1 MDKKVSLEFAV
12 DGFEFEDV
20 KDARFA
26 KGIIHAF
33 ADGENAHTHP
43 IETKVLIDCANS
55 VYDIPLVCRYN
66 GFTDDFMSHEADET
80 PIGFIKET
88 SPTYSNPIVFEKN
101 TDGRTFLVIKALIWK
116 KYAKDAVRV
125 FKNSEGKKAVSVE
138 ITITKGEEID
148 GKVRVDEFVLD
159 GITVLGDFVKPAVK
173 DARIQ
178 VEFAQDKTDYLNGLR
193 FADTT
198 KETGEQDMADENKI
212 PQDGQVN
219 CADNIDKPEGC
230 KNMSTADTDCYAC
243 NDKMADDGNVCSNNT
258 DCYKNTSDDGK
269 AEEKMSGIT
278 QQNCACNGKD
288 KMSETQ
294 QQNCACNDKEKMSE
308 GCDNRD
314 NESNTDDD
322 NECDD
327 CQEKMSIETAMSQIA
342 AMSDKINKLEAQNK
356 AYMSQ
361 IESMSDYDALKQFK
375 LATEQRI
382 KQEADMATMNKV
394 MSDIAARGCNMSDEE
409 KEALKAKFSEFSSA
423 DAWSNYV
430 KAQAFEK
437 FENNSSVQQIGLPFA
452 EPKKTNSIWDSI

>member
-88 SPTYSNPIVFEKN
+88 SPTYSNPIVFEKH

-178 VEFAQDKTDYLNGLR
+178 VEFAKDKTDYLNGLR

-198 KETGEQDMADENKI
+198 KETGEQDMADENMA
-212 PQDGQVN
+212 QNGQVS
-219 CADNIDKPEGC
+219 CADDTTKPEDSE
-230 KNMSTADTDCYAC
+230 NMSAVGTDGCAC
-243 NDKMADDGNVCSNNT
+243 NSNMEDDGNACSDKT
-258 DCYKNTSDDGK
+258 DCNENMSEDGK
-269 AEEKMSGIT
+269 
-278 QQNCACNGKD
+278 NCKN
-288 KMSETQ
+288 MSETQ
-294 QQNCACNDKEKMSE
+294 QQNCACNGKDNMSE
-308 GCDNRD
+308 TQQQNCACN
-314 NESNTDDD
+314 NKEN
-322 NECDD
+322 
-327 CQEKMSIETAMSQIA
+327 MSLETAMSQIA

-375 LATEQRI
+375 FATEQRI
-382 KQEADMATMNKV
+382 KQEADMAIMNKV
-394 MSDIAARGCNMSDEE
+394 MSEIAARGCNMSDEE
-409 KEALKAKFSEFSSA
+409 KDALKAKFSEFSSA

>member
-88 SPTYSNPIVFEKN
+88 SPTYSNPIVFEKH

-198 KETGEQDMADENKI
+198 KETGEQDMADENMV
-212 PQDGQVN
+212 QNGQVS
-219 CADNIDKPEGC
+219 CADDTTKPEDSE
-230 KNMSTADTDCYAC
+230 NMSAVGTDGCAC
-243 NDKMADDGNVCSNNT
+243 NSNMVDDGNACSDKT
-258 DCYKNTSDDGK
+258 DGNENMSECGKNCD
-269 AEEKMSGIT
+269 
-278 QQNCACNGKD
+278 N
-288 KMSETQ
+288 MSETQ
-294 QQNCACNDKEKMSE
+294 QQNCACNNKENMSL
-308 GCDNRD
+308 
-314 NESNTDDD
+314 
-322 NECDD
+322 
-327 CQEKMSIETAMSQIA
+327 ETAMSQIA

-409 KEALKAKFSEFSSA
+409 KDALKAKFSEFSSA

>member
-88 SPTYSNPIVFEKN
+88 SPTYSNPIVFEKH

-198 KETGEQDMADENKI
+198 KETGEQDMADENMA
-212 PQDGQVN
+212 QNGQVS
-219 CADNIDKPEGC
+219 CADDTTKPEDS
-230 KNMSTADTDCYAC
+230 KNMSAVGTDGCAC
-243 NDKMADDGNVCSNNT
+243 NSNIEDDGNACSDKT
-258 DCYKNTSDDGK
+258 DGNENMSEDGK
-269 AEEKMSGIT
+269 
-278 QQNCACNGKD
+278 NCKN
-288 KMSETQ
+288 MSETQ
-294 QQNCACNDKEKMSE
+294 QQNCACNGKDNMSE
-308 GCDNRD
+308 IPTQNCACN
-314 NESNTDDD
+314 NKEN
-322 NECDD
+322 
-327 CQEKMSIETAMSQIA
+327 MSLETAMSQIA

-394 MSDIAARGCNMSDEE
+394 MSEIAARGCNMSDEE
-409 KEALKAKFSEFSSA
+409 KDALKAKFSEFSSA

>member
-88 SPTYSNPIVFEKN
+88 SPTYSNPIVFEKH

-159 GITVLGDFVKPAVK
+159 GITVIGDFVKPAVK

-178 VEFAQDKTDYLNGLR
+178 VEFAQDKTDYLNGLK

-198 KETGEQDMADENKI
+198 EETGEQDMADENNMA
-212 PQDGQVN
+212 QNSQVS
-219 CADNIDKPEGC
+219 CADDTTKPEDGE
-230 KNMSTADTDCYAC
+230 NMSAVGTDGYAC
-243 NDKMADDGNVCSNNT
+243 NGNMADDGNAGSDKT
-258 DCYKNTSDDGK
+258 DGNENMSEDGK
-269 AEEKMSGIT
+269 NDENMSEIPP
-278 QQNCACNGKD
+278 QNCACNGKD
-288 KMSETQ
+288 NMSETQ
-294 QQNCACNDKEKMSE
+294 QQNCACNNKENMSL
-308 GCDNRD
+308 
-314 NESNTDDD
+314 
-322 NECDD
+322 
-327 CQEKMSIETAMSQIA
+327 ETAMSQIA

-409 KEALKAKFSEFSSA
+409 KDALKAKFSEFSSA

-452 EPKKTNSIWDSI
+452 EPKKTNSIWDYI

>member
-1 MDKKVSLEFAV
+1 MDKKISLEFAV

-33 ADGENAHTHP
+33 ADGENAHTYP

-88 SPTYSNPIVFEKN
+88 SPTYSNPIVFEKH

-198 KETGEQDMADENKI
+198 KETGEQDMADENKM

-258 DCYKNTSDDGK
+258 ECYKNT
-269 AEEKMSGIT
+269 
-278 QQNCACNGKD
+278 
-288 KMSETQ
+288 
-294 QQNCACNDKEKMSE
+294 
-308 GCDNRD
+308 
-314 NESNTDDD
+314 
-322 NECDD
+322 
-327 CQEKMSIETAMSQIA
+327 
-342 AMSDKINKLEAQNK
+342 
-356 AYMSQ
+356 
-361 IESMSDYDALKQFK
+361 
-375 LATEQRI
+375 
-382 KQEADMATMNKV
+382 
-394 MSDIAARGCNMSDEE
+394 
-409 KEALKAKFSEFSSA
+409 
-423 DAWSNYV
+423 
-430 KAQAFEK
+430 
-437 FENNSSVQQIGLPFA
+437 
-452 EPKKTNSIWDSI
+452 

>member
-88 SPTYSNPIVFEKN
+88 SPTYSNPIVFEKH

-178 VEFAQDKTDYLNGLR
+178 VEFAQDKTDYLNGLK

-198 KETGEQDMADENKI
+198 TEETGENMADENKMA
-212 PQDGQVN
+212 QGSQVN
-219 CADNIDKPEGC
+219 CADDTNKPEDGE
-230 KNMSTADTDCYAC
+230 NMSAVGTD
-243 NDKMADDGNVCSNNT
+243 G
-258 DCYKNTSDDGK
+258 
-269 AEEKMSGIT
+269 
-278 QQNCACNGKD
+278 CACNGNMADDENAGSDNADGDENMAQLPPENMSDDNKSDDGDEADDKSDNGDNNENKD
-288 KMSETQ
+288 DESEEDEKPED
-294 QQNCACNDKEKMSE
+294 DKSEKMSVE
-308 GCDNRD
+308 A
-314 NESNTDDD
+314 
-322 NECDD
+322 
-327 CQEKMSIETAMSQIA
+327 AMSQIA
-342 AMSDKINKLEAQNK
+342 TMSDKINELEAQNR

-361 IESMSDYDALKQFK
+361 IEAMSDYEDLKQFK
-375 LATEQRI
+375 FATEQRI

-394 MSDIAARGCNMSDEE
+394 MSEIAARGCNMSDEE
-409 KEALKAKFSEFSSA
+409 KDALKAKFSEFSSA

>member
-55 VYDIPLVCRYN
+55 VYDIPIVCRYN

-88 SPTYSNPIVFEKN
+88 SPTYSNPIVFEKH

-198 KETGEQDMADENKI
+198 KETGEQDMADENMA
-212 PQDGQVN
+212 QNGQVS
-219 CADNIDKPEGC
+219 CADDTTKPEDSE
-230 KNMSTADTDCYAC
+230 NMSAVGTDGCAC
-243 NDKMADDGNVCSNNT
+243 NSNMEDDGNVCSDKT
-258 DCYKNTSDDGK
+258 DCNENMSEDGK
-269 AEEKMSGIT
+269 
-278 QQNCACNGKD
+278 NCKN
-288 KMSETQ
+288 MSETQ
-294 QQNCACNDKEKMSE
+294 QQNCACNGKDNMSE
-308 GCDNRD
+308 TQQQNCACN
-314 NESNTDDD
+314 NKEN
-322 NECDD
+322 
-327 CQEKMSIETAMSQIA
+327 MSLETAMSQIA

-375 LATEQRI
+375 IATEQRI

-409 KEALKAKFSEFSSA
+409 KDALKAKFSEFSSA

>member
-1 MDKKVSLEFAV
+1 MDKKVSLEFAIN
-12 DGFEFEDV
+12 GFEFEDV

-26 KGIIHAF
+26 KGTIYAF
-33 ADGENAHTHP
+33 ADGENTHTHP

-66 GFTDDFMSHEADET
+66 GFTNDFMSHEADET

-88 SPTYSNPIVFEKN
+88 SPTYSNPIVFEKHA
-101 TDGRTFLVIKALIWK
+101 DGRTFLVIKALIWK
-116 KYAKDAVRV
+116 KYAKDAIRV
-125 FKNSEGKKAVSVE
+125 FKNSEGKKSVSVE

-173 DARIQ
+173 DAMIQ
-178 VEFAQDKTDYLNGLR
+178 VEFAQDKTDYLNGLK

-198 KETGEQDMADENKI
+198 EETGEQDMADENKMA
-212 PQDGQVN
+212 QEGQVN
-219 CADNIDKPEGC
+219 CADDATKPEDGD
-230 KNMSTADTDCYAC
+230 NMSVVGTDGCAC
-243 NDKMADDGNVCSNNT
+243 NDNMADDGNAGSDNADGEENMAQLPPENMATDDNN
-258 DCYKNTSDDGK
+258 SDDNDGESNK
-269 AEEKMSGIT
+269 DEDDKSDEDDKKDDSNDDKSEKMSLE
-278 QQNCACNGKD
+278 A
-288 KMSETQ
+288 
-294 QQNCACNDKEKMSE
+294 
-308 GCDNRD
+308 
-314 NESNTDDD
+314 
-322 NECDD
+322 
-327 CQEKMSIETAMSQIA
+327 AMSQIA
-342 AMSDKINKLEAQNK
+342 TMSDKINELEAQNK

-361 IESMSDYDALKQFK
+361 IESMSDYNDLKQFK
-375 LATEQRI
+375 FATEERI

-394 MSDIAARGCNMSDEE
+394 MSEIAARGCNMSDEE
-409 KEALKAKFSEFSSA
+409 KDALKAKFSEFSSA

>member
-88 SPTYSNPIVFEKN
+88 SPTYSNPIVFEKH

-178 VEFAQDKTDYLNGLR
+178 VEFAQDKTDYLNGLK

-198 KETGEQDMADENKI
+198 EETGEQDMADENKMA
-212 PQDGQVN
+212 QDGQVN
-219 CADNIDKPEGC
+219 CADDVTKSEDGE
-230 KNMSTADTDCYAC
+230 NMSVAGTDGCAC
-243 NDKMADDGNVCSNNT
+243 NGNMADDGNAGSDNA
-258 DCYKNTSDDGK
+258 DGEKNM
-269 AEEKMSGIT
+269 AQLPPENMS
-278 QQNCACNGKD
+278 
-288 KMSETQ
+288 
-294 QQNCACNDKEKMSE
+294 
-308 GCDNRD
+308 
-314 NESNTDDD
+314 TDDD
-322 NECDD
+322 KSDNDSDD
-327 CQEKMSIETAMSQIA
+327 SDKDEDDEPSDDSNDDKSDDDKSDDDKSEKMSIEAAMSQIA
-342 AMSDKINKLEAQNK
+342 TMSDKINELEAQNK

-361 IESMSDYDALKQFK
+361 IESMSDYNDLKQFK
-375 LATEQRI
+375 FATEERI

-394 MSDIAARGCNMSDEE
+394 MSEITARGCNMSDEE
-409 KEALKAKFSEFSSA
+409 KDALKAKFSEFSSA

>member
-88 SPTYSNPIVFEKN
+88 SPTYSNPIVFEKH

-198 KETGEQDMADENKI
+198 KETGEQDMADENMV
-212 PQDGQVN
+212 QNSQVS
-219 CADNIDKPEGC
+219 CADDTTKPEDSENMSAVGTDGCACNSNMEDDRNACSDKTDCNENMSEDEKNC
-230 KNMSTADTDCYAC
+230 KNMS
-243 NDKMADDGNVCSNNT
+243 
-258 DCYKNTSDDGK
+258 
-269 AEEKMSGIT
+269 EIPP
-278 QQNCACNGKD
+278 QNCACNGKD
-288 KMSETQ
+288 NMSETQ
-294 QQNCACNDKEKMSE
+294 QQNCACNNKENMSL
-308 GCDNRD
+308 
-314 NESNTDDD
+314 
-322 NECDD
+322 
-327 CQEKMSIETAMSQIA
+327 ETAMSQIA

-356 AYMSQ
+356 SYMSQ

-409 KEALKAKFSEFSSA
+409 KDALKAKFSEFSSA

>member
-88 SPTYSNPIVFEKN
+88 SPTYSNPIVFEKH

-198 KETGEQDMADENKI
+198 KETGEQDMADENMA
-212 PQDGQVN
+212 QNCQVS
-219 CADNIDKPEGC
+219 CADDTTKPEDSENMSAVGTDGCACNRNMEDDGNACSDKTDCNENMSEDGKNC
-230 KNMSTADTDCYAC
+230 KNMS
-243 NDKMADDGNVCSNNT
+243 
-258 DCYKNTSDDGK
+258 
-269 AEEKMSGIT
+269 EIPP
-278 QQNCACNGKD
+278 QNCACNGKD
-288 KMSETQ
+288 NMSETQ
-294 QQNCACNDKEKMSE
+294 QQNCACNNKENMSL
-308 GCDNRD
+308 
-314 NESNTDDD
+314 
-322 NECDD
+322 
-327 CQEKMSIETAMSQIA
+327 ETAMSQIA

-409 KEALKAKFSEFSSA
+409 KDALKAKFSEFSSA

-452 EPKKTNSIWDSI
+452 EPKKTNSIWDYI

>member
-88 SPTYSNPIVFEKN
+88 SPTYSNPIVFEKH

-198 KETGEQDMADENKI
+198 KETGEQDMADENMA
-212 PQDGQVN
+212 QNGQVS
-219 CADNIDKPEGC
+219 CADDTTKPEDSE
-230 KNMSTADTDCYAC
+230 NMSAVGTDGCAC
-243 NDKMADDGNVCSNNT
+243 NSNMEDDGNACSDKT
-258 DCYKNTSDDGK
+258 DCNENMSEDGK
-269 AEEKMSGIT
+269 
-278 QQNCACNGKD
+278 NCDN
-288 KMSETQ
+288 MSEPQ
-294 QQNCACNDKEKMSE
+294 QQNCACNNKENMSL
-308 GCDNRD
+308 
-314 NESNTDDD
+314 
-322 NECDD
+322 
-327 CQEKMSIETAMSQIA
+327 ETAMSQIA

>member
-88 SPTYSNPIVFEKN
+88 SPTYSNPIVFEKH

-198 KETGEQDMADENKI
+198 KETGEQDMADENMV
-212 PQDGQVN
+212 QNSQVS
-219 CADNIDKPEGC
+219 CADDTTKPEDSENMSAVGTDGCACNSNMEDDGNACSDKTDCNENMSEDGKNC
-230 KNMSTADTDCYAC
+230 KNMS
-243 NDKMADDGNVCSNNT
+243 
-258 DCYKNTSDDGK
+258 
-269 AEEKMSGIT
+269 EIPP
-278 QQNCACNGKD
+278 QNCACNGKD
-288 KMSETQ
+288 NMSETQ
-294 QQNCACNDKEKMSE
+294 QQNCACNNKENMSL
-308 GCDNRD
+308 
-314 NESNTDDD
+314 
-322 NECDD
+322 
-327 CQEKMSIETAMSQIA
+327 ETAMSQIA

-375 LATEQRI
+375 IATEQRI

-409 KEALKAKFSEFSSA
+409 KDALKAKFSEFSSA

>member
-20 KDARFA
+20 KDTRFA

-88 SPTYSNPIVFEKN
+88 SPTYSNPIVFEKH

-198 KETGEQDMADENKI
+198 KEIGEQDMADENMA
-212 PQDGQVN
+212 QNGQVS
-219 CADNIDKPEGC
+219 CADDTTKPEDSENMSAVGTDGCACNSNMEDDGNACSDKTDGNENMSEDGKNC
-230 KNMSTADTDCYAC
+230 KNMS
-243 NDKMADDGNVCSNNT
+243 
-258 DCYKNTSDDGK
+258 
-269 AEEKMSGIT
+269 ET

-288 KMSETQ
+288 NMSET
-294 QQNCACNDKEKMSE
+294 QQNCACNSEENMSL
-308 GCDNRD
+308 
-314 NESNTDDD
+314 
-322 NECDD
+322 
-327 CQEKMSIETAMSQIA
+327 ETAMSQIA

-375 LATEQRI
+375 FATEQRI

>member
-66 GFTDDFMSHEADET
+66 GFTNDFMSHEADET

-88 SPTYSNPIVFEKN
+88 SPTYSNPIVFEKH

-178 VEFAQDKTDYLNGLR
+178 VEFAQDKTDYLNGLK

-198 KETGEQDMADENKI
+198 EETGEQDMADENKMA
-212 PQDGQVN
+212 QDGQVN
-219 CADNIDKPEGC
+219 CADDVTKSEDGE
-230 KNMSTADTDCYAC
+230 NMSVAGTDGCAC
-243 NDKMADDGNVCSNNT
+243 NGNMADDGNAGSDNA
-258 DCYKNTSDDGK
+258 DSEKNM
-269 AEEKMSGIT
+269 AQLPPENMS
-278 QQNCACNGKD
+278 
-288 KMSETQ
+288 
-294 QQNCACNDKEKMSE
+294 
-308 GCDNRD
+308 
-314 NESNTDDD
+314 TDDD
-322 NECDD
+322 KSDNDSDD
-327 CQEKMSIETAMSQIA
+327 SDKDEDDEPSDDSNDDKSEKMSIEAAMSQIA
-342 AMSDKINKLEAQNK
+342 TMSDKINELEAQNK

-361 IESMSDYDALKQFK
+361 IESMSDYNDLKQFK
-375 LATEQRI
+375 FATEERI

-394 MSDIAARGCNMSDEE
+394 MSEITARGCNMSDEE
-409 KEALKAKFSEFSSA
+409 KDALKAKFSEFSSA

-452 EPKKTNSIWDSI
+452 EPKKTNSIWDSL

>member
-88 SPTYSNPIVFEKN
+88 SPTYSNPIVFEKH

-178 VEFAQDKTDYLNGLR
+178 VEFAQDKTDYLNGLK

-198 KETGEQDMADENKI
+198 TEETGENMADENKMA
-212 PQDGQVN
+212 QGSQVN
-219 CADNIDKPEGC
+219 CADDTNKPEDGE
-230 KNMSTADTDCYAC
+230 NMSAVGTD
-243 NDKMADDGNVCSNNT
+243 G
-258 DCYKNTSDDGK
+258 
-269 AEEKMSGIT
+269 
-278 QQNCACNGKD
+278 CACNGNMADDENAGSDNADGDENMAQLPPENMSDDNKSDDGDETDDKSDNGDNNENKD
-288 KMSETQ
+288 DESKEDEKPED
-294 QQNCACNDKEKMSE
+294 DKSEKMSVE
-308 GCDNRD
+308 A
-314 NESNTDDD
+314 
-322 NECDD
+322 
-327 CQEKMSIETAMSQIA
+327 AMSQIA
-342 AMSDKINKLEAQNK
+342 TMSDKINELEAQNK

-361 IESMSDYDALKQFK
+361 IEAMSDYEDLKQFK
-375 LATEQRI
+375 FATEQRI

-394 MSDIAARGCNMSDEE
+394 MSEIAARGCNMSDEE
-409 KEALKAKFSEFSSA
+409 KDALKAKFSEFSSA

>member
-88 SPTYSNPIVFEKN
+88 SPTYSNPIVFEKH

-178 VEFAQDKTDYLNGLR
+178 VEFAQDKTDYLNGLK

-198 KETGEQDMADENKI
+198 EETGEQDMADENNMA
-212 PQDGQVN
+212 QNSQVS
-219 CADNIDKPEGC
+219 CADDTTKPEDGE
-230 KNMSTADTDCYAC
+230 NMSAVGTDGCAC
-243 NDKMADDGNVCSNNT
+243 NGNMADDGNAGSDKT
-258 DCYKNTSDDGK
+258 DGNEDMSEDGK
-269 AEEKMSGIT
+269 NGENMSEIPP
-278 QQNCACNGKD
+278 QNCACDDNANMADNGDNDENKPAEDGKKNDESKTDADD
-288 KMSETQ
+288 KS
-294 QQNCACNDKEKMSE
+294 EKMSL
-308 GCDNRD
+308 
-314 NESNTDDD
+314 
-322 NECDD
+322 
-327 CQEKMSIETAMSQIA
+327 ETAMSQIA
-342 AMSDKINKLEAQNK
+342 TMSDKINDLEAQNK

-361 IESMSDYDALKQFK
+361 IESMSDYEDLKQFK
-375 LATEQRI
+375 FATEQRI

-409 KEALKAKFSEFSSA
+409 KEALKAKFSEFSSV

>member
-88 SPTYSNPIVFEKN
+88 SPTYSNPIVFEKH

-178 VEFAQDKTDYLNGLR
+178 VEFAQDKTDYLNGLK

-198 KETGEQDMADENKI
+198 EETGEQDMADENNMA
-212 PQDGQVN
+212 QNSQVS
-219 CADNIDKPEGC
+219 CADDTTKPEDGE
-230 KNMSTADTDCYAC
+230 NMSAVGTDGYAC
-243 NDKMADDGNVCSNNT
+243 NGNMADDGNAGSDKT
-258 DCYKNTSDDGK
+258 DGNENMSEDGK
-269 AEEKMSGIT
+269 NGENMSEIPP
-278 QQNCACNGKD
+278 QNCACDDNANMADNGDNDENKPAEDGKKNDESKTDADD
-288 KMSETQ
+288 KS
-294 QQNCACNDKEKMSE
+294 EKMSL
-308 GCDNRD
+308 
-314 NESNTDDD
+314 
-322 NECDD
+322 
-327 CQEKMSIETAMSQIA
+327 ETAMSQIA
-342 AMSDKINKLEAQNK
+342 TMSDKINDLEAQNK

-361 IESMSDYDALKQFK
+361 IESMSDYEDLKQFK
-375 LATEQRI
+375 FATEQRI

-409 KEALKAKFSEFSSA
+409 KEALKAKFSEFSSV

>member
-66 GFTDDFMSHEADET
+66 GFTNDFMSHEADET

-88 SPTYSNPIVFEKN
+88 SPTYSNPIVFEKH

-178 VEFAQDKTDYLNGLR
+178 VEFAQDKTDYLNGLK

-198 KETGEQDMADENKI
+198 KETGEQDMADENKMA
-212 PQDGQVN
+212 QDGQVN
-219 CADNIDKPEGC
+219 CADDTTKPEDGE
-230 KNMSTADTDCYAC
+230 NMSAAGTDGCAC
-243 NDKMADDGNVCSNNT
+243 NGNMADDGDAGSNKT
-258 DCYKNTSDDGK
+258 DGDENTSEDGE
-269 AEEKMSGIT
+269 A
-278 QQNCACNGKD
+278 
-288 KMSETQ
+288 
-294 QQNCACNDKEKMSE
+294 KEKMSE
-308 GCDNRD
+308 IPPQNCACDDNTNMADDGDNGNKD
-314 NESNTDDD
+314 NEPKTDDD
-322 NECDD
+322 NKSDD
-327 CQEKMSIETAMSQIA
+327 KSEKMSIETAMSQIA
-342 AMSDKINKLEAQNK
+342 TMSDKINELEAQNK

-361 IESMSDYDALKQFK
+361 IESMSDYEALKQFK
-375 LATEQRI
+375 FATEERI

-394 MSDIAARGCNMSDEE
+394 MSEITARGCNMSDEE
-409 KEALKAKFSEFSSA
+409 KDALKAKFSEFSSA

>member
-1 MDKKVSLEFAV
+1 MDRKVSLEFAV

-66 GFTDDFMSHEADET
+66 GFTNDFMSHEADET

-88 SPTYSNPIVFEKN
+88 SPTYSNPIVFEKH

-178 VEFAQDKTDYLNGLR
+178 VEFAQDKTDYLNGLK

-198 KETGEQDMADENKI
+198 KETGEQDMADENKM

-219 CADNIDKPEGC
+219 CADNIDRPEGC

-258 DCYKNTSDDGK
+258 ECYKNTSDDGK

-294 QQNCACNDKEKMSE
+294 QQNCVCNDKEKMSE

-375 LATEQRI
+375 FATEQRI
-382 KQEADMATMNKV
+382 KQEADMAIMNKV
-394 MSDIAARGCNMSDEE
+394 MSEIAARGCNMSDEE
-409 KEALKAKFSEFSSA
+409 KDALKAKFSEFSSA

>member
-1 MDKKVSLEFAV
+1 MDKKISLEFAV

-88 SPTYSNPIVFEKN
+88 SPTYSNPIVFEKH

-198 KETGEQDMADENKI
+198 KETGEQDMADENMA
-212 PQDGQVN
+212 QNGQVS
-219 CADNIDKPEGC
+219 CADDTTKPEDSE
-230 KNMSTADTDCYAC
+230 NMSAVGTDGCAC
-243 NDKMADDGNVCSNNT
+243 NSNMEDDGNACSDKT
-258 DCYKNTSDDGK
+258 DGNENMSEDGK
-269 AEEKMSGIT
+269 
-278 QQNCACNGKD
+278 NCKN
-288 KMSETQ
+288 MSETQ
-294 QQNCACNDKEKMSE
+294 QQNCACNNKENMSL
-308 GCDNRD
+308 
-314 NESNTDDD
+314 
-322 NECDD
+322 
-327 CQEKMSIETAMSQIA
+327 ETAMSQIA

-375 LATEQRI
+375 FATEQRI
-382 KQEADMATMNKV
+382 KQEADMAIMNKV
-394 MSDIAARGCNMSDEE
+394 MSEIAARGCNMSDEE
-409 KEALKAKFSEFSSA
+409 KDALKAKFSEFSSA

>member
-88 SPTYSNPIVFEKN
+88 SPTYSNPIVFEKH

-178 VEFAQDKTDYLNGLR
+178 VEFAQDKTDYLNGLK

-198 KETGEQDMADENKI
+198 TEETGENMADENKMA
-212 PQDGQVN
+212 QEGQVN
-219 CADNIDKPEGC
+219 CADDTNKPEDGE
-230 KNMSTADTDCYAC
+230 NMSAVGTD
-243 NDKMADDGNVCSNNT
+243 G
-258 DCYKNTSDDGK
+258 
-269 AEEKMSGIT
+269 
-278 QQNCACNGKD
+278 CACNGNMADDENAGSDNTDGDENMAQLPPENMSDDNKSDDDDETDGKSDNGDNGENKD
-288 KMSETQ
+288 DESEEDEKPED
-294 QQNCACNDKEKMSE
+294 DKSEKMSVE
-308 GCDNRD
+308 A
-314 NESNTDDD
+314 
-322 NECDD
+322 
-327 CQEKMSIETAMSQIA
+327 AMSQIA
-342 AMSDKINKLEAQNK
+342 TMSDKINELEAQNK

-361 IESMSDYDALKQFK
+361 IEAMSDYEDLKQFK
-375 LATEQRI
+375 FATEQRI

-394 MSDIAARGCNMSDEE
+394 MSEIAARGCNMSDEE
-409 KEALKAKFSEFSSA
+409 KDALKAKFSEFSSA

>member
-88 SPTYSNPIVFEKN
+88 SPTYSNPIVFEKH

-178 VEFAQDKTDYLNGLR
+178 VEFAKDKTDYLNGLR

-198 KETGEQDMADENKI
+198 KETGEQDMADENMA
-212 PQDGQVN
+212 QNGQVS
-219 CADNIDKPEGC
+219 CADDTTKPEDSE
-230 KNMSTADTDCYAC
+230 NMSAVGTDGCAC
-243 NDKMADDGNVCSNNT
+243 NSNMEDDGNACSDKT
-258 DCYKNTSDDGK
+258 DCNENMSEDGK
-269 AEEKMSGIT
+269 
-278 QQNCACNGKD
+278 NCKN
-288 KMSETQ
+288 MSETQ
-294 QQNCACNDKEKMSE
+294 QQNCACNGKDNMSE
-308 GCDNRD
+308 TQQQNCACN
-314 NESNTDDD
+314 NKEN
-322 NECDD
+322 
-327 CQEKMSIETAMSQIA
+327 MSLETAMSQIA

-394 MSDIAARGCNMSDEE
+394 MSEIAARGCNMSDEE
-409 KEALKAKFSEFSSA
+409 KDALKAKFSEFSSA

>member
-88 SPTYSNPIVFEKN
+88 SPTYSNPIVFEKH

-198 KETGEQDMADENKI
+198 KETGEQDMADENMA
-212 PQDGQVN
+212 QNGQVS
-219 CADNIDKPEGC
+219 CADDTTKPEDSE
-230 KNMSTADTDCYAC
+230 NMSAVGTDGCAC
-243 NDKMADDGNVCSNNT
+243 NSNMEDDGNACSDKT
-258 DCYKNTSDDGK
+258 DCNENMSEDGK
-269 AEEKMSGIT
+269 NCDNMSEIPP
-278 QQNCACNGKD
+278 QNCACNGKD
-288 KMSETQ
+288 NMSEPQ
-294 QQNCACNDKEKMSE
+294 QQNCACNNKENMSL
-308 GCDNRD
+308 
-314 NESNTDDD
+314 
-322 NECDD
+322 
-327 CQEKMSIETAMSQIA
+327 ETAMSQIA

>member
-88 SPTYSNPIVFEKN
+88 SPTYSNPIVFEKH

-198 KETGEQDMADENKI
+198 KETGEQDMADENMA
-212 PQDGQVN
+212 QNGQVS
-219 CADNIDKPEGC
+219 CADDTTKPEDSE
-230 KNMSTADTDCYAC
+230 NMSAVGTDGCAC
-243 NDKMADDGNVCSNNT
+243 NSNMEDDGNACSDKT
-258 DCYKNTSDDGK
+258 DGNENMSEDGK
-269 AEEKMSGIT
+269 
-278 QQNCACNGKD
+278 NCKN
-288 KMSETQ
+288 MSETQ
-294 QQNCACNDKEKMSE
+294 QQNCACNGKDNMSE
-308 GCDNRD
+308 TRQQNCACN
-314 NESNTDDD
+314 NKEN
-322 NECDD
+322 
-327 CQEKMSIETAMSQIA
+327 MSLETAMSQIA

-375 LATEQRI
+375 FATEQRI
-382 KQEADMATMNKV
+382 KQEADMAIMNKV
-394 MSDIAARGCNMSDEE
+394 MSEIAARGCNMSDEE
-409 KEALKAKFSEFSSA
+409 KDALKAKFSEFSSA

>member
-88 SPTYSNPIVFEKN
+88 SPTYSNPIVFEKH

-178 VEFAQDKTDYLNGLR
+178 VEFAQDKTDYLNGLK

-198 KETGEQDMADENKI
+198 TEETGENMADENKMA
-212 PQDGQVN
+212 QEGQVN
-219 CADNIDKPEGC
+219 CADDTNKPEDGE
-230 KNMSTADTDCYAC
+230 NMSAVGTD
-243 NDKMADDGNVCSNNT
+243 G
-258 DCYKNTSDDGK
+258 
-269 AEEKMSGIT
+269 
-278 QQNCACNGKD
+278 CACNGNMADDENAGSDNADGDENMAQLPPENMSDDDKPDDDDDRSNNGDNDENKD
-288 KMSETQ
+288 DESEDDEKPED
-294 QQNCACNDKEKMSE
+294 DKPEKMSVE
-308 GCDNRD
+308 A
-314 NESNTDDD
+314 
-322 NECDD
+322 
-327 CQEKMSIETAMSQIA
+327 AMSQIA
-342 AMSDKINKLEAQNK
+342 TMSDKINELEAQNK

-361 IESMSDYDALKQFK
+361 IEAMSDYEDLKQFK
-375 LATEQRI
+375 FATEQRI

>member
-1 MDKKVSLEFAV
+1 MDKKISLEFAIN
-12 DGFEFEDV
+12 GFEFEDV

-26 KGIIHAF
+26 KGTIYAF

-66 GFTDDFMSHEADET
+66 GFTDDFMSHEVDET

-88 SPTYSNPIVFEKN
+88 SPTYSNPIVFEKHA
-101 TDGRTFLVIKALIWK
+101 DGRTFLVIKALIWK
-116 KYAKDAVRV
+116 KYAKDAIRV
-125 FKNSEGKKAVSVE
+125 FKNSEGKKSVSVE

-173 DARIQ
+173 DAMIQ
-178 VEFAQDKTDYLNGLR
+178 VEFAQDKTDYLNGLK

-198 KETGEQDMADENKI
+198 EETGEQDMADENKI
-212 PQDGQVN
+212 AQEGQVN
-219 CADNIDKPEGC
+219 CADDTTKPEDGE
-230 KNMSTADTDCYAC
+230 NMSVAGTAGCAC
-243 NDKMADDGNVCSNNT
+243 NDDMADDGNAGSDNADGEENMAQLPPENMAS
-258 DCYKNTSDDGK
+258 DDNESDDGNSDK
-269 AEEKMSGIT
+269 DEDDKSDENGNDDESDDDESEKMSLE
-278 QQNCACNGKD
+278 A
-288 KMSETQ
+288 
-294 QQNCACNDKEKMSE
+294 
-308 GCDNRD
+308 
-314 NESNTDDD
+314 
-322 NECDD
+322 
-327 CQEKMSIETAMSQIA
+327 AMSQIA
-342 AMSDKINKLEAQNK
+342 TMSDKINELEAQNK

-361 IESMSDYDALKQFK
+361 IESMSDYNDLKQFK
-375 LATEQRI
+375 FATEERI

-394 MSDIAARGCNMSDEE
+394 MSEITARGCNMSDEE
-409 KEALKAKFSEFSSA
+409 KDALKAKFSEFSSA

>member
-88 SPTYSNPIVFEKN
+88 SPTYSNPIVFEKH

-178 VEFAQDKTDYLNGLR
+178 VEFAQDKTDYLNGLK

-198 KETGEQDMADENKI
+198 KETGEQDMADENKMA
-212 PQDGQVN
+212 QDGQVN
-219 CADNIDKPEGC
+219 CADDTTKPEDGE
-230 KNMSTADTDCYAC
+230 NMSAAVTDGCAC
-243 NDKMADDGNVCSNNT
+243 NGNMADDVDSGSNKTDGDENTSEDEKTKEKMSEIPPQNCACGDNANMADDGN
-258 DCYKNTSDDGK
+258 
-269 AEEKMSGIT
+269 
-278 QQNCACNGKD
+278 
-288 KMSETQ
+288 
-294 QQNCACNDKEKMSE
+294 NDNK
-308 GCDNRD
+308 D
-314 NESNTDDD
+314 NESKTDDSKS
-322 NECDD
+322 DD
-327 CQEKMSIETAMSQIA
+327 KSEKMSIETAMSQIA
-342 AMSDKINKLEAQNK
+342 TMSDKINKLEAENK
-356 AYMSQ
+356 VYMSQ
-361 IESMSDYDALKQFK
+361 IESMSDYEALKQFK
-375 LATEQRI
+375 FATEERI

-394 MSDIAARGCNMSDEE
+394 MSEITARGCNMSDEE
-409 KEALKAKFSEFSSA
+409 KDALKAKFSEFSSA

>member
-88 SPTYSNPIVFEKN
+88 SPTYSNPIVFEKH

-178 VEFAQDKTDYLNGLR
+178 VEFAQDKTDYLNGLK

-198 KETGEQDMADENKI
+198 EETGEQDMADENKMA
-212 PQDGQVN
+212 QDGQVN
-219 CADNIDKPEGC
+219 CADDVTKSEDGE
-230 KNMSTADTDCYAC
+230 NMSVAGTDGCAC
-243 NDKMADDGNVCSNNT
+243 NGNMADDGNAG
-258 DCYKNTSDDGK
+258 SDNADD
-269 AEEKMSGIT
+269 EENMAQLPPENMS
-278 QQNCACNGKD
+278 
-288 KMSETQ
+288 
-294 QQNCACNDKEKMSE
+294 
-308 GCDNRD
+308 
-314 NESNTDDD
+314 TDDD
-322 NECDD
+322 KTDNDSDD
-327 CQEKMSIETAMSQIA
+327 SDKDEDDEPSEDSNDDKSEKMSIEAAMSQIA
-342 AMSDKINKLEAQNK
+342 TMSDKINELEAQNK

-361 IESMSDYDALKQFK
+361 IESMSDYNDLKQFK
-375 LATEQRI
+375 FATEERI

-394 MSDIAARGCNMSDEE
+394 MSEITARGCNMSDEE
-409 KEALKAKFSEFSSA
+409 KDALKAKFSEFSSA

>member
-88 SPTYSNPIVFEKN
+88 SPTYSNPIVFEKH

-198 KETGEQDMADENKI
+198 KETGEQDMADENMA
-212 PQDGQVN
+212 QNGQVS
-219 CADNIDKPEGC
+219 CADDTTKPEDSE
-230 KNMSTADTDCYAC
+230 NMSAVGTDGCAC
-243 NDKMADDGNVCSNNT
+243 NSNMEDDGNACSDKT
-258 DCYKNTSDDGK
+258 DCNENMSEDGK
-269 AEEKMSGIT
+269 
-278 QQNCACNGKD
+278 NCKN
-288 KMSETQ
+288 MSETQ
-294 QQNCACNDKEKMSE
+294 QQNCACNGKDNMSE
-308 GCDNRD
+308 TQQQNCACN
-314 NESNTDDD
+314 NKEN
-322 NECDD
+322 
-327 CQEKMSIETAMSQIA
+327 MSLETAMSQIA

-375 LATEQRI
+375 FATEQRI
-382 KQEADMATMNKV
+382 KQEADMAIMNKV
-394 MSDIAARGCNMSDEE
+394 MSEIAARGCNMSDEE
-409 KEALKAKFSEFSSA
+409 KDALKAKFSEFSSA

>member
-88 SPTYSNPIVFEKN
+88 SPTYSNPIVFEKH

-178 VEFAQDKTDYLNGLR
+178 VEFAQDKTDYLNGLK

-198 KETGEQDMADENKI
+198 TEETGENMADENKMA
-212 PQDGQVN
+212 QEGQVN
-219 CADNIDKPEGC
+219 CADDTNKPEDGE
-230 KNMSTADTDCYAC
+230 NMSAVGTD
-243 NDKMADDGNVCSNNT
+243 G
-258 DCYKNTSDDGK
+258 
-269 AEEKMSGIT
+269 
-278 QQNCACNGKD
+278 CACNGNMADDENAGSDNADGDENMAQLPPENMSDDNKSDDDDETDDKSDNGDKGENKD
-288 KMSETQ
+288 DESEEDEKLED
-294 QQNCACNDKEKMSE
+294 DKSEKMSVE
-308 GCDNRD
+308 A
-314 NESNTDDD
+314 
-322 NECDD
+322 
-327 CQEKMSIETAMSQIA
+327 AMSQIA
-342 AMSDKINKLEAQNK
+342 TMSDKINELEAQNK

-361 IESMSDYDALKQFK
+361 IEAMSDYEDLKQFK
-375 LATEQRI
+375 FATEQRI

-394 MSDIAARGCNMSDEE
+394 MSEIAARGCNMSDEE
-409 KEALKAKFSEFSSA
+409 KDALKAKFSEFSSA

>member
-88 SPTYSNPIVFEKN
+88 SPTYSNPIVFEKH

-198 KETGEQDMADENKI
+198 KETGEQDMADENMA
-212 PQDGQVN
+212 QNGQVS
-219 CADNIDKPEGC
+219 CADDTTKPEDNE
-230 KNMSTADTDCYAC
+230 NMSAVGTDGCAC
-243 NDKMADDGNVCSNNT
+243 NRNMEDDGNACSDKT
-258 DCYKNTSDDGK
+258 DCNENMSEDGK
-269 AEEKMSGIT
+269 
-278 QQNCACNGKD
+278 NCDN
-288 KMSETQ
+288 MSETQ
-294 QQNCACNDKEKMSE
+294 QQNCACNGKDNMSE
-308 GCDNRD
+308 TQQQNCACN
-314 NESNTDDD
+314 NKEN
-322 NECDD
+322 
-327 CQEKMSIETAMSQIA
+327 MSLETAMSQIA

-375 LATEQRI
+375 IATEQRI

>member
-66 GFTDDFMSHEADET
+66 GFTNDFMSHEADET

-88 SPTYSNPIVFEKN
+88 SPTYSNPIVFEKH

-178 VEFAQDKTDYLNGLR
+178 VEFAQDKTDYLNGLK

-198 KETGEQDMADENKI
+198 KETGEQDMADENKMA
-212 PQDGQVN
+212 QDGQVN
-219 CADNIDKPEGC
+219 CADDVTESEDGE
-230 KNMSTADTDCYAC
+230 NMSVAGTDGCAC
-243 NDKMADDGNVCSNNT
+243 NGNMADDGNAG
-258 DCYKNTSDDGK
+258 SDNADG
-269 AEEKMSGIT
+269 EENMAQLPPENMS
-278 QQNCACNGKD
+278 
-288 KMSETQ
+288 
-294 QQNCACNDKEKMSE
+294 
-308 GCDNRD
+308 
-314 NESNTDDD
+314 TDDD
-322 NECDD
+322 KTDNDSDNSDKGEDD
-327 CQEKMSIETAMSQIA
+327 EPNDDSNDDKSDDDKSEKMSIETAMSQIA
-342 AMSDKINKLEAQNK
+342 TMSDKINELEAQNK

-361 IESMSDYDALKQFK
+361 IESMSDYNDLKQFK
-375 LATEQRI
+375 FATEERI

-394 MSDIAARGCNMSDEE
+394 MSEITARGCNMSDEE

>member
-88 SPTYSNPIVFEKN
+88 SPTYSNPIVFEKH

-178 VEFAQDKTDYLNGLR
+178 VEFAQDKTDYLNGLK

-198 KETGEQDMADENKI
+198 EETGEQDMADENNMA
-212 PQDGQVN
+212 QDGQVS
-219 CADNIDKPEGC
+219 CADDTTKPEDGE
-230 KNMSTADTDCYAC
+230 NMSVVGTDGCAC
-243 NDKMADDGNVCSNNT
+243 NGNMADDGNAGSDKT
-258 DCYKNTSDDGK
+258 DGNEDMSEDGK
-269 AEEKMSGIT
+269 NGKNMSEIPP
-278 QQNCACNGKD
+278 QNCACDDNANMADDGDNDENKPAEDGKKNDESKTDTDD
-288 KMSETQ
+288 KS
-294 QQNCACNDKEKMSE
+294 EKMSL
-308 GCDNRD
+308 
-314 NESNTDDD
+314 
-322 NECDD
+322 
-327 CQEKMSIETAMSQIA
+327 ETAMSQIA
-342 AMSDKINKLEAQNK
+342 TMSDKINELEAQNK

-375 LATEQRI
+375 FATEQRI

-409 KEALKAKFSEFSSA
+409 KEALKAKFSEFSSV

>member
-116 KYAKDAVRV
+116 KYAKDAIRV

-198 KETGEQDMADENKI
+198 KETGEQDMADENMA
-212 PQDGQVN
+212 QNGQVS
-219 CADNIDKPEGC
+219 CADDTTKPEDSE
-230 KNMSTADTDCYAC
+230 NMSAVGTD
-243 NDKMADDGNVCSNNT
+243 G
-258 DCYKNTSDDGK
+258 
-269 AEEKMSGIT
+269 
-278 QQNCACNGKD
+278 CACNSNMEDDGSACSDKTDGNENMSEDGKNC
-288 KMSETQ
+288 KNMSETQ
-294 QQNCACNDKEKMSE
+294 QQNCACNGKDNMSE
-308 GCDNRD
+308 TQQQNCACNGKDN
-314 NESNTDDD
+314 
-322 NECDD
+322 
-327 CQEKMSIETAMSQIA
+327 MSLETAMSQIA

-375 LATEQRI
+375 IATEQRI

>member
-88 SPTYSNPIVFEKN
+88 SPTYSNPIVFEKH

-178 VEFAQDKTDYLNGLR
+178 VEFAQDKTDYLNGLK

-198 KETGEQDMADENKI
+198 EETGEQDMADENNMA
-212 PQDGQVN
+212 QDGQVN
-219 CADNIDKPEGC
+219 CADDTTKPEDGE
-230 KNMSTADTDCYAC
+230 NMSAVGTDGCAC
-243 NDKMADDGNVCSNNT
+243 NGNMADDGNAGSDKT
-258 DCYKNTSDDGK
+258 DGNEDMSEDGK
-269 AEEKMSGIT
+269 NGENMSEIPP
-278 QQNCACNGKD
+278 QNCACDDNANMADNGDNDENKPAEDGKKNDESKTDADD
-288 KMSETQ
+288 KS
-294 QQNCACNDKEKMSE
+294 EKMSL
-308 GCDNRD
+308 
-314 NESNTDDD
+314 
-322 NECDD
+322 
-327 CQEKMSIETAMSQIA
+327 ETAMSQIA
-342 AMSDKINKLEAQNK
+342 TMSDKINDLEAQNK

-361 IESMSDYDALKQFK
+361 IESMSDYEALKQFK
-375 LATEQRI
+375 FATEQRI

-409 KEALKAKFSEFSSA
+409 KEALKAKFSEFSSV

>member
-26 KGIIHAF
+26 KGIINAF

-88 SPTYSNPIVFEKN
+88 SPTYSNPIVFEKH

-178 VEFAQDKTDYLNGLR
+178 VEFAQDKTDYLNGLK

-198 KETGEQDMADENKI
+198 TEETGENMADENKMA
-212 PQDGQVN
+212 QEGQVN
-219 CADNIDKPEGC
+219 CADDTNKPEDGE
-230 KNMSTADTDCYAC
+230 NMSAVGTD
-243 NDKMADDGNVCSNNT
+243 G
-258 DCYKNTSDDGK
+258 
-269 AEEKMSGIT
+269 
-278 QQNCACNGKD
+278 CACNGNMADDENAGSDNADGDENMAQLPPENMSDDNKSDDGNETDDKSDNGDNGENKD
-288 KMSETQ
+288 DESEE
-294 QQNCACNDKEKMSE
+294 DKKPEDDKSEKMSVE
-308 GCDNRD
+308 A
-314 NESNTDDD
+314 
-322 NECDD
+322 
-327 CQEKMSIETAMSQIA
+327 AMSQIA
-342 AMSDKINKLEAQNK
+342 TMSDKINELEAQNK

-361 IESMSDYDALKQFK
+361 IEAMSDYEDLKQFK
-375 LATEQRI
+375 FATEQRI

-394 MSDIAARGCNMSDEE
+394 MSEIAARGCNMSDEE
-409 KEALKAKFSEFSSA
+409 KDALKAKFSEFSSA